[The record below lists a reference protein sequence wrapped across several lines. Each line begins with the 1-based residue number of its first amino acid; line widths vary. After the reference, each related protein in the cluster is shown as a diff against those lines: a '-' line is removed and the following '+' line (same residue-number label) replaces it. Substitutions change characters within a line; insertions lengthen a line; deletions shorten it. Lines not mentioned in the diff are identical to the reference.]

1 MGYPLKIHLGLILYP
16 YHHGIEYILVGTCEE
31 QLMFVKRGL
40 HEGPFSGLKKTLS
53 LIYSQEKIRNGRL
66 TVGLSLSITQ
76 SLVLGNL
83 APSSTDRASDLP
95 FVLAHL
101 KQHLAED
108 LALLSVDFRR
118 ISDDRVW
125 VLSCPREKIQE
136 ILSLNQKSALVSAIE
151 PSINGLLR
159 LLSQRF
165 YSLTPQFYADETF
178 AFLWLD
184 GNQKEKVYRFSCFQG
199 FQIIASETLPQANA
213 GSSQLGQFLIACLQ
227 KYHSHWAKCSM
238 NPLATTREESPKSA
252 STDGALPTQRGGST
266 LQGYSLFLW
275 IDEPLESPLVSTLE
289 RAFADSCNLN
299 LRTITP
305 KSCGLEHA
313 DEYAAL
319 GLALR

>member
-1 MGYPLKIHLGLILYP
+1 MKINLGLILYP
-16 YHHGIEYILVGTCEE
+16 YHHGIEYILVGTREE

-40 HEGPFSGLKKTLS
+40 QEGPFSGLKKTLS

-66 TVGLSLSITQ
+66 TVGLSLSMTQ

-83 APSSTDRASDLP
+83 APSSTDRESDLP

-178 AFLWLD
+178 AFLWID
-184 GNQKEKVYRFSCFQG
+184 GNEKEKVYRFSCFQG

-213 GSSQLGQFLIACLQ
+213 GSSQLGQFLMTCLE
-227 KYHSHWAKCSM
+227 KYHTHGTKYSIK
-238 NPLATTREESPKSA
+238 PPGTTRAESPKKV
-252 STDGALPTQRGGST
+252 STDDSFRFQTEDSVLG
-266 LQGYSLFLW
+266 GYSLFLW
-275 IDEPLESPLVSTLE
+275 IDEHLESPLVSTLE

-305 KSCGLEHA
+305 KSCGLQHA